1 MGKYL
6 AAKIVPMG
14 ISVDSHFSHA
24 NWGAGMGGVSFPLLA
39 DFHPKGAVAA
49 SFGLY
54 NEERGIANR
63 STVIVDAGGT
73 IRHVSKVE
81 PGGERDMNE
90 MLELCK
96 RVTADY
102 SGDLTGLDAPAGVT
116 GGTELFVKNNCAFS
130 RATLLAR
137 DNLHA
142 QGQVAVHNVNDE
154 PGAMARLKELTGKEQ
169 APCLV
174 SGGEAMLES
183 TDIVRHLV
191 THSTGFWS
199 P

>member
-1 MGKYL
+1 M
-6 AAKIVPMG
+6 
-14 ISVDSHFSHA
+14 DSQFSHA

-39 DFHPKGAVAA
+39 DFHPKGAVAQ

-54 NEERGIANR
+54 LDERGIAAR
-63 STVIVDAGGT
+63 STVIIDAGGT
-73 IRHVSKVE
+73 IRHISKVE

-96 RVTADY
+96 RVTAAY
-102 SGDLTGLDAPAGVT
+102 TGPVQGLDAPAGVAS
-116 GGTELFVKNNCAFS
+116 GTELFIKSNCGFS

-142 QGQVAVHNVNDE
+142 QGKVALHNVSEDS
-154 PGAMARLKELTGKEQ
+154 GAMARLKELTGKEQ
-169 APCLV
+169 APALV
-174 SGGEAMLES
+174 TNGPAMLES
-183 TDIVRHLV
+183 AGIVRELV
-191 THSTGFWS
+191 TRATGYWS